1 MPDGCSRKRNPAL
14 DWQSHQNPHTAGGN
28 RTGKRQAA
36 AAIGRPCL
44 AEWRIRLRS
53 AFGDQPR
60 HQALGAAKGW
70 REKGE
75 PPYRAAEREAEEE
88 AGIIGKTA
96 RRMLGEYAYDKRF
109 PRGRVRRCLVA
120 VYPVKV
126 QRLLDQWP
134 EISMRER
141 RWMPLAQAA
150 ASVDEPGLAALIAAF
165 KGDAG
170 SEPGKAPS
178 VLAGAA

>member
-1 MPDGCSRKRNPAL
+1 MI
-14 DWQSHQNPHTAGGN
+14 GN
-28 RTGKRQAA
+28 LTKIRTLQAA
-36 AAIGRPCL
+36 TEPASGKPLLQSAAL
-44 AEWRIRLRS
+44 AWRNGESGCEVLLVTSRDTKRWVL
-53 AFGDQPR
+53 P
-60 HQALGAAKGW
+60 KGW

-141 RWMPLAQAA
+141 RWMPLALAA
-150 ASVDEPGLAALIAAF
+150 ASVDEPGLAALIAEF